1 MSEERKFARR
11 LSCLLTQACNFA
23 PRKTR
28 STRAT
33 GRSLSAG
40 FTLIELMIVI
50 SIMLIL
56 IAIAVP
62 AYNRSIIHAR
72 EAVLK
77 QDLFQLRSLISQYT
91 LDKQKAPESLD
102 DLVSAGYLK
111 QIPKDPFTGASDWTT
126 EQEEDTILDPS
137 QTETG
142 IDDVHSASS
151 QTSSDGSAYSSW

>member
-1 MSEERKFARR
+1 MARFKMR
-11 LSCLLTQACNFA
+11 RGS
-23 PRKTR
+23 R
-28 STRAT
+28 
-33 GRSLSAG
+33 G